1 VESGCD
7 LVSVLHNMGFGPDP
21 GNSPEPADLDPDA
34 DPVHTTDG
42 DRCLT
47 IALNAT
53 HLNQKNHQ
61 LLY

>member
-1 VESGCD
+1 
-7 LVSVLHNMGFGPDP
+7 MGFGPDP